1 MKNIKIS
8 EVFGLPVHVHKK
20 DRSYT
25 LFDQNIFKNGMVGL
39 VLDISQCDAKE
50 ELAINAI
57 ATAINAYDTNQARI
71 AELEGVL
78 REITKEENIRE
89 IKDWVTCGMTNSV
102 SASSDTGLIA
112 NKYNNF
118 FDLISRATT
127 LVSHRD
133 IIKAAEDL

>member
-71 AELEGVL
+71 AELEGTLKNIAQL
-78 REITKEENIRE
+78 RFLPM
-89 IKDWVTCGMTNSV
+89 DDAV
-102 SASSDTGLIA
+102 SWLIDNTDDI
-112 NKYNNF
+112 NK
-118 FDLISRATT
+118 L
-127 LVSHRD
+127 LEQG
-133 IIKAAEDL
+133 K